1 MTYEAPIVNFSKWQ
15 SQQDIDAALREKTIA
30 VVGLSSNPTRP
41 SHDVAHVMQRRGYR
55 IVPIN
60 PRETRV
66 LDEPCYPDL
75 ATAAAATEPIRLV
88 NVFRESNAVPA
99 IAREAVNIGAQFL
112 WLQLGVFSAEGIQI
126 AEAGGMTCIVDRCLK
141 VEHLRRNARS

>member
-1 MTYEAPIVNFSKWQ
+1 MVTM
-15 SQQDIDAALREKTIA
+15 R
-30 VVGLSSNPTRP
+30 SNL
-41 SHDVAHVMQRRGYR
+41 GK
-55 IVPIN
+55 N
-60 PRETRV
+60 
-66 LDEPCYPDL
+66 L
-75 ATAAAATEPIRLV
+75 ATAAAAIGSIRLV

>member
-66 LDEPCYPDL
+66 LDELCYPDL
-75 ATAAAATEPIRLV
+75 ATAAAATGPIRLV

-99 IAREAVNIGAQFL
+99 IARGGREHWRTVFMVTA
-112 WLQLGVFSAEGIQI
+112 WRLQCRGYS
-126 AEAGGMTCIVDRCLK
+126 DRRG
-141 VEHLRRNARS
+141 RRHDLYC

>member
-1 MTYEAPIVNFSKWQ
+1 MNFSKWQ

-41 SHDVAHVMQRRGYR
+41 SHDVAHVMQRRGYQ
-55 IVPIN
+55 V
-60 PRETRV
+60 
-66 LDEPCYPDL
+66 YPL
-75 ATAAAATEPIRLV
+75 IRAKPACLTNLLSRPGHAAAATGPIRLV

>member
-1 MTYEAPIVNFSKWQ
+1 
-15 SQQDIDAALREKTIA
+15 
-30 VVGLSSNPTRP
+30 
-41 SHDVAHVMQRRGYR
+41 MQRRGYR

-75 ATAAAATEPIRLV
+75 ATAAAATGPIRLV

-99 IAREAVNIGAQFL
+99 IAQEAVNIGAQFL

-126 AEAGGMTCIVDRCLK
+126 AETGGMTCIVNRCLK
-141 VEHLRRNARS
+141 IERLRRNARS